1 MPCSVCFAHGHNI
14 RTCQF
19 KNGFVDGV
27 NPTNI
32 KEKKENKEKKQ
43 TPVFKD
49 QNQMSLA
56 IRDHQELYS
65 DRTKLLENK
74 HRQEIV
80 IQKHMHRFPQDKQL
94 LERVKDNTITN
105 YNGIPGFKTIYNIS
119 STDDNLFISNP
130 DPIEMWHIKM
140 FLNDYVLINR
150 KPKPLLPIRPSDIN
164 INKNNREIYNSSIRH
179 YNREINKYKRI
190 VVPNFFKDPMMTNKE
205 LRINHLLSMITQL
218 TRIERTIEMTDVINH
233 NRQSI
238 IQPFQKKVE
247 GIYTNTKHNRIV
259 RLTKHYS
266 DSIEHNTNLPDD
278 MVRNVLSF
286 LI

>member
-32 KEKKENKEKKQ
+32 KEKKEKKEKKE

-65 DRTKLLENK
+65 DRTKLLKNK
-74 HRQEIV
+74 QKQTIE
-80 IQKHMHRFPQDKQL
+80 IQKHMDHFPQDKQL
-94 LERVKDNTITN
+94 LERIKDNTIAN
-105 YNGIPGFKTIYNIS
+105 YNDILGFKTIYNIS

-130 DPIEMWHIKM
+130 ASHQMRGINR
-140 FLNDYVLINR
+140 FLRKTVLINK
-150 KPKPLLPIRPSDIN
+150 KPQPAAPICPSEEN
-164 INKNNREIYNSSIRH
+164 INENNIKIYNHAVFCYKYEMEH
-179 YNREINKYKRI
+179 YSKEIIPTKLQCPK
-190 VVPNFFKDPMMTNKE
+190 MTNNK
-205 LRINHLLSMITQL
+205 LRINRLLSMITQL
-218 TRIERTIEMTDVINH
+218 SRIERAYELTDVINH
-233 NRQSI
+233 NCQSI

-247 GIYTNTKHNRIV
+247 NIHTYTKHNRIV

-266 DSIEHNTNLPDD
+266 DSIVHSTNLPDD